1 MPTSDLKIDPRE
13 LRHLGHLEKPDP
25 ETTGQGGGRR
35 RRWIRYASRV
45 RARVEPLAGREFW
58 QAQGIEAQ
66 HTHKVKLRGI
76 PGVTES
82 HRFVVASQYGEEMA
96 LNITA
101 VIDVENRGRVLLLM
115 CSGEAA

>member
-1 MPTSDLKIDPRE
+1 MPASDLKIDPRE

-58 QAQGIEAQ
+58 QAQGVESQ
-66 HTHKVKLRGI
+66 HTHKVKLRWI

-82 HRFVVASQYGEEMA
+82 HRFVVAGPGEERA
-96 LNITA
+96 LDITA

-115 CSGEAA
+115 CSEEAA